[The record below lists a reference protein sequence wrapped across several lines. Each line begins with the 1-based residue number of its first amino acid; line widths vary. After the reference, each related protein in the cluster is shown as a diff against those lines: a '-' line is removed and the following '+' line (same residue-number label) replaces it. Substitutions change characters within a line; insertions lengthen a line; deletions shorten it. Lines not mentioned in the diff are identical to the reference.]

1 METVDKY
8 LSCGVDRVILGTAA
22 VTDEAFLRAAIEKHG
37 DKIAVGADVKDG
49 YIAIKGWL
57 EKSAYTLFDFVEK

>member
-8 LSCGVDRVILGTAA
+8 LSNGVSRVILGTSA
-22 VTDEAFLRAAIEKHG
+22 VTDEAFLIDAIKKYG

-57 EKSAYTLFDFVEK
+57 EKSAYTN